1 MGGQPRKEPKIK
13 STQPTIY
20 TVNINKIA
28 SCDLDPNAI
37 GKTNSVYASIV
48 RNGFRCTPVRALLD
62 TGATFSVI
70 SQFQLRRWSQEGLQ
84 YNIVRTTRNHPVSA
98 SNHELKI
105 FGDVVLDVQIKTD
118 DGELKIKGIRF
129 TVLEELNCPLII
141 GIEVLGPLKLKID
154 GESVMLLNRRVPL
167 CDVDVCLRMEV
178 IDSIV
183 IEETNQTI
191 VSLKGLDLS
200 SLGST
205 HGTYLLSAILPNY
218 TSDVSVDSEHI
229 VFDPQH
235 INATELQ
242 SSIDIQINEQLF
254 EVPKVI
260 EARLSPLI
268 DNITMDTSDVIHSLQ
283 DRTEFIDNDIV
294 GKLVEDSHFAGRD
307 KEKLR
312 KLLLD
317 YKYVFSA
324 SDFDVGKYDEKIS
337 LELSDPEPV
346 YVKSRRIPYEL
357 RKHANDAV
365 KQMCEKEIIVETDGS
380 HFNSPILL
388 VKKPKSNKYRFCTDF
403 RKLNAK
409 LKQNRFPLPLVKD
422 LLEQLG
428 NSNYFS
434 ALDMKH
440 GFYNVQL
447 DKKSQD
453 YTAFTVGG
461 KQYKYLRLPMGLS
474 ISPAVFQR
482 IMSHILKDLIG
493 KGVLI
498 YLDDVL
504 LYSPSVVEHLALI
517 KEVFVAFAAAG
528 ILLNPAKCCFALTEL
543 NYLGYTLSN
552 VGYKPQAN
560 KVKAIS
566 EFPQPTNKKACK
578 RFLGMM
584 GFYSDLIPTIQY
596 TMGPLHEICG
606 SKSEFVWTDNQERA
620 FLRAKE
626 LLVNSS
632 YLSFPSNSDDGKLIL
647 STDACETGYGAC
659 LTELLHGC
667 EQPIGFT
674 SGRFRNSQ
682 LNWTIAEKEAYAFVE
697 GLNFFYTY
705 LYGRYFIFRT
715 DNRSLSFLNSSDFS
729 KKPSGAPN
737 YKRIRWMEFISQ
749 FSFTV
754 ELRPGTSPEM
764 HTADCLSRAFEN
776 DTVSPIFSLKEI
788 KLAKPFWIKY
798 SMAQT
803 EYLTA
808 QSDDQDLKNLEGDWS
823 YLIKRGSKPIYKDGL
838 LYLTAKGGIKLAVP
852 KTLETKIFDHFH
864 LPLHL
869 SQKRMESEI
878 RERYIFPRLRTKLQS
893 YISSCGMCV
902 SIKQKPKPSSR
913 QVVTGTPYHPWMC
926 LQLDLVGPLDKSLS
940 GNVYILTVVDCF
952 TRWAELRPL
961 KDRTAM
967 SVAEKLLEIM
977 YVRGPPVNI
986 QMDNARELQSELLT
1000 DFLQDIGIYS
1010 NKICPYHPQSN
1021 GLVESLNKRIKQQLL
1036 IFKSEGIS
1044 WDSDLPA
1051 IQLALNLQKLDE
1063 LKTSPFEM
1071 LHGWLLCPSS
1081 FVSDCYDEN
1090 EISNELQS
1098 KSEWSKI
1105 VSIKMARAISDHY
1118 ITDQLVKTKRTAV
1131 KEDQDKSLQ
1140 IGTRCLRLYKQPP
1153 GTCAKLFTPW
1163 KGVFKIRK
1171 QIDVD
1176 TYLIALEDDPRKK
1189 FIVHRRHLRP
1199 LGTYY
1204 DAPTGAEKEIEAENV
1219 NGEAHSATREASRE
1233 PSDPPTDE
1241 SMESGLRRSER
1252 LKNKSTNFKQYFNSL
1267 FEG

>member
-1 MGGQPRKEPKIK
+1 M
-13 STQPTIY
+13 
-20 TVNINKIA
+20 A
-28 SCDLDPNAI
+28 SRELDPNAI
-37 GKTNSVYASIV
+37 GKTTTVYISTV
-48 RNGFRCTPVRALLD
+48 RDGFRSTPVRALLD
-62 TGATFSVI
+62 TGANFSVV
-70 SQFQLRRWSQEGLQ
+70 SKMQLRKWSHEGLH
-84 YNIVRTTRNHPVSA
+84 YNVVRTIRNRPVSA
-98 SNHELKI
+98 SNHELNI
-105 FGDVVLDVQIKTD
+105 FGDVVLDVQIQTD

-129 TVLEELNCPLII
+129 SVLEELNCPLII
-141 GIEVLGPLKLKID
+141 GIEVLGPLNLEID
-154 GESVMLLNRRVPL
+154 GESVKLLNRRVPL
-167 CDVDVCLRMEV
+167 CDIDVCLRMEV
-178 IDSIV
+178 TDSIV

-191 VSLKGLDLS
+191 VSLKELDLPTM
-200 SLGST
+200 GSA
-205 HGTYLLSAILPNY
+205 HGTFLLSVILPNY

-229 VFDPQH
+229 VSDPQH
-235 INATELQ
+235 INAIELQ

-254 EVPKVI
+254 EVPKVL

-268 DNITMDTSDVIHSLQ
+268 DNVTMDSSNVIHSLQ
-283 DRTEFIDNDIV
+283 ERTEFINDEQV
-294 GKLVEDSHFAGRD
+294 GKLIEDSHLTGKD
-307 KEKLR
+307 KTKLR
-312 KLLLD
+312 ELLIE

-324 SDFDVGKYDEKIS
+324 SDFDVGKYKEEIS
-337 LELSDPEPV
+337 LELSDSEPV

-365 KQMCEKEIIVETDGS
+365 EQMCEKDIIVESNGS

-403 RKLNAK
+403 RKLNVK
-409 LKQNRFPLPLVKD
+409 LKQNRYPLPLVKD

-428 NSNYFS
+428 NSKYFS

-440 GFYNVQL
+440 GFYNIQL

-482 IMSHILKDLIG
+482 IMSNILRDLIG

-504 LYSPSVVEHLALI
+504 IYTPSVVEHLALL
-517 KEVFVAFAAAG
+517 KEVFVAFTNAG
-528 ILLNPAKCCFALTEL
+528 ILLNPTKCRFALTEI
-543 NYLGYTLSN
+543 NYLGYTISSF
-552 VGYKPQAN
+552 GYKPQLN

-566 EFPQPTNKKACK
+566 EFPRPTNKKACK

-606 SKSEFVWTDNQERA
+606 SKSEFAWTDIQERA

-632 YLSFPSNSDDGKLIL
+632 YLSFPSNSEDSKLIL
-647 STDACETGYGAC
+647 STDASETGYGAC

-674 SGRFRNSQ
+674 SGNFRSSQ
-682 LNWTIAEKEAYAFVE
+682 LNWTISEKEAFAFVE
-697 GLNFFYTY
+697 GLNFFHTY
-705 LYGRYFIFRT
+705 LYGRNFIFRT

-764 HTADCLSRAFEN
+764 RTADCLSRAFEN
-776 DTVSPIFSLKEI
+776 DTVKPIFSLKEI

-838 LYLTAKGGIKLAVP
+838 LYLTAKGGTKLAVP
-852 KTLETKIFDHFH
+852 KTLETKIFDYFH

-869 SQKRMESEI
+869 SQKRMESKI
-878 RERYIFPRLRTKLQS
+878 RERYIFPRMRTKLQL

-902 SIKQKPKPSSR
+902 SVKQKPKPRSR
-913 QVVTGTPYHPWMC
+913 QVITGTPYHPWMC

-952 TRWAELRPL
+952 TRWAELRAL
-961 KDRTAM
+961 KDRTAI

-977 YVRGPPVNI
+977 YVRGPPLNI

-1000 DFLQDIGIYS
+1000 DFLQDLGIYS

-1044 WDSDLPA
+1044 WDNDLPA

-1071 LHGWLLCPSS
+1071 LHGWLLCSSS
-1081 FVSDCYDEN
+1081 FVSDCFDKN
-1090 EISNELQS
+1090 DITNKLQA

-1118 ITDQLVKTKRTAV
+1118 VTDQLVKTKRAAV
-1131 KEDQDKSLQ
+1131 EEDLDKSLQ

-1153 GTCAKLFTPW
+1153 GACAKLFTPW
-1163 KGVFKIRK
+1163 KGVFKVQK

-1176 TYLIALEDDPRKK
+1176 TYLIALENDPRKK

-1204 DAPTGAEKEIEAENV
+1204 NAPIDAEKEIEADNV
-1219 NGEAHSATREASRE
+1219 NGEAQSATRDASRE
-1233 PSDPPTDE
+1233 LSDPPKDE

-1252 LKNKSTNFKQYFNSL
+1252 LKSKSTDFKEFFNSL